1 MTSEIL
7 ILTPS
12 AVALAAD
19 SAVTIGNRKTYNGVN
34 KLFMLSNDPPMGI
47 MTYSSAQFSNI
58 PLETIIKEF
67 RSDIKNEDLSTV
79 EEFRDR
85 FKEFLGRL
93 INNPLYSCSFEEKLI
108 NFITPL
114 KSGQVNI
121 NETQFEKIIRNIPSE
136 WDYDSL
142 GENSKILI
150 EELNKNEETFIEVI
164 PNYENLD
171 NPDESLDL
179 FKKFFVYN
187 EFSATTGVV
196 IAGFNKDR
204 LFPSYVEFNIRYLF
218 DDIFTFKEVKYMNL
232 IGDDVLVKPL
242 AQEDVIDTFLGN
254 MDKRTRTMLTSYVNS
269 IHEMYGVYLKE
280 AITNNSNLT
289 EEEKQ
294 KFVNEISKI
303 ESANELLNNSFEEFL
318 NQLKDQHANPILE
331 SISAL
336 PKEELSNLAESLI
349 KITSLKRKVQP
360 DLDTV
365 GGPVDVAIITRGE
378 GFIWTKRKHYFD
390 GELNPQFFERE

>member
-1 MTSEIL
+1 MRNYL
-7 ILTPS
+7 NYVFF
-12 AVALAAD
+12 AHNAL
-19 SAVTIGNRKTYNGVN
+19 SVIR
-34 KLFMLSNDPPMGI
+34 
-47 MTYSSAQFSNI
+47 
-58 PLETIIKEF
+58 
-67 RSDIKNEDLSTV
+67 
-79 EEFRDR
+79 
-85 FKEFLGRL
+85 
-93 INNPLYSCSFEEKLI
+93 NNPEVHTVLFNLKTQDVEKSQVDFVDVECIVLVLLVFASLEDIHVKTVRIVGSIVVSSFEENLIDFISLFKL
-108 NFITPL
+108 NQF
-114 KSGQVNI
+114 NI
-121 NETQFEKIIRNIPSE
+121 NETQFENIIRSISSE

-150 EELNKNEETFIEVI
+150 EKLNENEETFIEVI

-171 NPDESLDL
+171 NPNEILKL
-179 FKKFFVYN
+179 FKKFFAYN
-187 EFSATTGVV
+187 KFSATTGVV

-204 LFPSYVEFNIRYLF
+204 LFPSYVEFKISYLF
-218 DDIFTFKEVKYMNL
+218 DDIFTFKEEDYMNL
-232 IGDDVLVKPL
+232 IGNDVLVKPL
-242 AQEDVIDTFLGN
+242 AQDDVIDTFLGN
-254 MDKRTRTMLTSYVNS
+254 MDKRTRNMLTGYVNS

-303 ESANELLNNSFEEFL
+303 ESANDLLNNSFEEFL

>member
-1 MTSEIL
+1 MTSEIV

-12 AVALAAD
+12 AVTLAAD
-19 SAVTIGNRKTYNGVN
+19 SAVTIGNRNTYNGVN
-34 KLFMLSNDPPMGI
+34 KLFMLSNNPPMGI
-47 MTYSSAQFSNI
+47 MTYNLANFSNI

-67 RSDIKNEDLSTV
+67 RREIKNEGLSTV

-85 FKEFLGRL
+85 FKEFLGKL
-93 INNPLYSCSFEEKLI
+93 IDNPLHSCSFEENLIDFISLFKL
-108 NFITPL
+108 NQF
-114 KSGQVNI
+114 NI
-121 NETQFEKIIRNIPSE
+121 NETQFENIIRSISSE

-150 EELNKNEETFIEVI
+150 EKLNENEETFIEVI

-171 NPDESLDL
+171 NPNEILKL
-179 FKKFFVYN
+179 FKKFFAYN
-187 EFSATTGVV
+187 KFSATTGVV

-204 LFPSYVEFNIRYLF
+204 LFP
-218 DDIFTFKEVKYMNL
+218 
-232 IGDDVLVKPL
+232 
-242 AQEDVIDTFLGN
+242 DVIDTFLGN
-254 MDKRTRTMLTSYVNS
+254 MDKRTRNMLTGYVNS

-303 ESANELLNNSFEEFL
+303 ESANDLLNNSFEEFL